1 MFRPFHPRAHS
12 ERNAWEQ
19 GWFLTGRMQRSLPQ
33 GMQRNRSLAQ
43 LARFHGVAVRI
54 RARGRSRALRRFYLD
69 DATAELVRAL
79 AVNDGCK

>member
-1 MFRPFHPRAHS
+1 
-12 ERNAWEQ
+12 
-19 GWFLTGRMQRSLPQ
+19 
-33 GMQRNRSLAQ
+33 MQRNRSLAQ